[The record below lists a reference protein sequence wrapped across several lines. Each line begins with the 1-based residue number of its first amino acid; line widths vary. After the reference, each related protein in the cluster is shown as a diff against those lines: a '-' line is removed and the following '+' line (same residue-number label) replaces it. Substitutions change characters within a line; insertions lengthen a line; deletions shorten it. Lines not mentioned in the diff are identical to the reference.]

1 MKIFGSID
9 HRLTEAA
16 SDSDSPCFCNP
27 LASDL
32 PPLAFIN
39 IKQYIVGNDLVFPS

>member
-1 MKIFGSID
+1 MEIFSSID

-16 SDSDSPCFCNP
+16 SDSV

-32 PPLAFIN
+32 PLLAFVN
-39 IKQYIVGNDLVFPS
+39 IKQCIVGNDLVFSS